1 MIPVEIKLNDFEEF
15 MKDAKSFMRVTRV
28 LQLSTFLLVVISWL
42 CDSFLEFLGV
52 VLLLAIAHMFLSTV
66 LPNWVYVKE
75 SYKKA
80 KEFYQSLSY
89 FKPYCDVP
97 MHIEGSYDR
106 ATITYNFDF
115 KPCSYS

>member
-1 MIPVEIKLNDFEEF
+1 MFYGAEYINENRFKGGIC
-15 MKDAKSFMRVTRV
+15 KD
-28 LQLSTFLLVVISWL
+28 VISL
-42 CDSFLEFLGV
+42 THKMQVPLLSGV
-52 VLLLAIAHMFLSTV
+52 VLLLSIAHMFLSTV
-66 LPNWVYVKE
+66 LPNWVYVEE

-80 KEFYQSLSY
+80 KEFYQSLSH
-89 FKPYCDVP
+89 FEPYCDVP

>member
-1 MIPVEIKLNDFEEF
+1 

-42 CDSFLEFLGV
+42 CDSFLGV
-52 VLLLAIAHMFLSTV
+52 VLLLTIAHMFLSTV
-66 LPNWVYVKE
+66 LPNWVYVEE

-80 KEFYQSLSY
+80 KEFYQSLSH
-89 FKPYCDVP
+89 FEPYCDVP